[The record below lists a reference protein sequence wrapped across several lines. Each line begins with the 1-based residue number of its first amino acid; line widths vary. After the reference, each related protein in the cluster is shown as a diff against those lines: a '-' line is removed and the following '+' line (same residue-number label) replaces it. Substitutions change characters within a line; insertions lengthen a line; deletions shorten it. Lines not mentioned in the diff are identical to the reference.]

1 VIDRIF
7 SPDPLDPQDLAG
19 RRITVMGL
27 GLFGGGAGLVE
38 FLCGAGARVTVT
50 DLAGE
55 KKLAPTLAA
64 LRNLPIR
71 FVLGEHREED
81 FLGAD
86 IVFVNP
92 AVPRKAPLVRLCRER
107 GIRLETE
114 MNLFFK
120 LCPGRICAVTGS
132 NGKTTTTRLIGE
144 ILAAE
149 FPGTRVG
156 GNLGKCL
163 LSEASRTAPSDRVAL
178 EMSSFQLE
186 DLASIGRRPEV
197 SLITNVSP
205 NHLDRHGTYEAY
217 LDAKKVILEGTDPS
231 FEGRFRG
238 SQRSSSNTG
247 SVPGNHRE
255 AAVLCGDDPLVR
267 SWASST
273 PRRAAYY
280 GRAAAGLPEV
290 PGAWV
295 LPGGDVVAQG
305 LDRGSPGV
313 VRLFDAG
320 DLRLRGEFNLINAAG
335 AAAASCL
342 FGASA
347 EGVLDGVRRFQPIP
361 HRLELVHE
369 EDGIEFYNDSI
380 ATTPESVICAL
391 EALGPRVV
399 LIAGGSDKGS
409 SFEELG
415 RAIARRAISLVLIG
429 KMAPAIRRAVEAAS
443 PSIPVHDETSLE
455 GAVRR
460 ARAIARPGDRVVLSP
475 ACASFDMFANFED
488 RGNRF
493 TRLVRTGREV

>member
-1 VIDRIF
+1 VIERIF
-7 SPDPLDPQDLAG
+7 SPDPLATEDLAG
-19 RRITVMGL
+19 LRITVMGL
-27 GLFGGGAGLVE
+27 GLFGGGAGLAE
-38 FLCGAGARVTVT
+38 CLCSAGARVTVT

-55 KKLAPTLAA
+55 KKLAPTLDA
-64 LRNLPIR
+64 LRGLPIR

-86 IVFVNP
+86 MVFVNP

-149 FPGTRVG
+149 FPGTLVG

-163 LSEASRTAPSDRVAL
+163 LSEVSRIEPRDRVIL

-197 SLITNVSP
+197 SLVTNVSP

-217 LDAKKVILEGTDPS
+217 IEAKKVILE
-231 FEGRFRG
+231 
-238 SQRSSSNTG
+238 RSDRAAGAGASA
-247 SVPGNHRE
+247 E
-255 AAVLCGDDPLVR
+255 AVVLCADDPLVR
-267 SWASST
+267 SWSAST
-273 PRRAAYY
+273 PRRVSYY
-280 GRAAAGLPEV
+280 GRAAAGLPAD

-295 LPGGDVVAQG
+295 LPGGDVVARG
-305 LDRGSPGV
+305 LDGGAAGI

-335 AAAASCL
+335 AAAASFL

-347 EGVLDGVRRFQPIP
+347 EGILEGVRRFRPIP

-369 EDGIEFYNDSI
+369 EEGIEFYNDSI

-409 SFEELG
+409 SFAELG
-415 RAIARRAISLVLIG
+415 RAIARRAISLILIG

-443 PSIPVHDETSLE
+443 PSIPVHDESTLE
-455 GAVRR
+455 SAVRK

-493 TRLVRTGREV
+493 TRLVRTGREN